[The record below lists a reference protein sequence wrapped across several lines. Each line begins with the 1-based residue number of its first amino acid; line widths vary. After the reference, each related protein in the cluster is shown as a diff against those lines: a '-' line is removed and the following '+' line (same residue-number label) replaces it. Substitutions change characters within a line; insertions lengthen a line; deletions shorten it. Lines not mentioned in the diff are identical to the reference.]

1 MHESTIFYADNV
13 PYEKT
18 IYDYESLGGNAQL
31 EETINERCYELC
43 SRSILTQKEYDALFV
58 KDNNTMYFITNN
70 NESNELH
77 PVICTQCG
85 GSFKLAYDGSGKCP
99 YCDTYYS
106 KYEIK

>member
-1 MHESTIFYADNV
+1 MHECTIFYADNI
-13 PYEKT
+13 PYET
-18 IYDYESLGGNAQL
+18 VYDYESLGGNAQL
-31 EETINERCYELC
+31 EEHIKV
-43 SRSILTQKEYDALFV
+43 LTQKEYDALAV
-58 KDNNTMYFITNN
+58 KDNNTMYFITND